1 MQKKEKNTY
10 ILTLLFTL
18 LALVS
23 MVVYNFVSFYSNA
36 VSNMDHLGKSNLAE
50 ECKYLEGYLAQRK
63 DVLQV
68 AAVAMDYMMQH
79 NATSDE
85 IKAFLTEESRRYA
98 EDIDENFTG
107 LYGCFNGVYI
117 DGTDWVPEEG
127 YVAQERVW
135 YTDAKKAQGKPTIVA
150 PYLDA
155 KTNDVM
161 FSVSQ
166 MLYDN
171 ESVISLDIVLNQ
183 VQHTTENINMDGNGY
198 GFVVDKTGLVV
209 AHSDK
214 TESGKRYTEDP
225 ETKQLVEQI
234 FDADGTIFHTQI
246 NGENCTVFSDRVMND
261 WYVTMIV
268 SNTRLYQDIQDILIH
283 NIILSILVF
292 ALIAY
297 FYTVAFR
304 KINLHMKSAEESQLK
319 LKTMNRK
326 IMRTLARTIDA
337 KDQYTN
343 GHSLRVAEYARE
355 LAKRKGKTKS
365 QQENIYYA
373 ALLHDVGKIHT
384 PDAIIN
390 KPTRLT
396 KDEFDYIKLHPISGY
411 YILRDIDEISQ
422 IAQGAKWHHERYDG
436 NGYPHGLKGEN
447 IPEVARI
454 IGVADAYD
462 AMTSNRSYR
471 TIMPQEKV
479 RSEIENG
486 KGTQF
491 DPLIADIMLLMID
504 EDSEYE
510 MRQKTQQAKNILAV
524 DDDTVHLV
532 LIKSILE
539 DLPEYNVYTETS
551 GRDALETLSKTDID
565 LVLLDIQMPGM
576 NGFEVYEEIRKTSN
590 IPIVFL
596 TAENNL
602 ETITKANKIKID
614 DVLFK
619 PIMPLALLEIL
630 RSILQDEVDA

>member
-36 VSNMDHLGKSNLAE
+36 VSNMDHLGKSNLVE

-85 IKAFLTEESRRYA
+85 IKDFLTEESRRYA

-436 NGYPHGLKGEN
+436 NGYPNGLKGEN

-471 TIMPQEKV
+471 TVMPQEKV

-602 ETITKANKIKID
+602 ETLTKANNIKID

>member
-1 MQKKEKNTY
+1 
-10 ILTLLFTL
+10 
-18 LALVS
+18 

>member
-18 LALVS
+18 LALVC
-23 MVVYNFVSFYSNA
+23 MVAYNFVSFYSNA
-36 VSNMDHLGKSNLAE
+36 VSNMDHIGKSNLAE

-68 AAVAMDYMMQH
+68 GAVAMDYMMQH
-79 NATSDE
+79 NATSEE
-85 IKAFLTEESRRYA
+85 IKEFLTEESRRYT

-107 LYGCFNGVYI
+107 LYGYFNGEYI
-117 DGTDWVPEEG
+117 DGTDWVPDAD
-127 YVAQERVW
+127 YVPQERVW
-135 YTDAKKAQGKPTIVA
+135 YTDAQKAQGKPTIVA

-155 KTNDVM
+155 KTHDVM

-183 VQHTTENINMDGNGY
+183 VQHTTENINMDGKGY

-214 TESGKRYTEDP
+214 AESGKQYNEDP
-225 ETKQLVEQI
+225 ETKRLVDQI
-234 FDADGTIFHTQI
+234 FKADGATFHTQI

-261 WYVTMIV
+261 WYVTMII

-304 KINLHMKSAEESQLK
+304 KINLHMKTAEESQLK

-396 KDEFDYIKLHPISGY
+396 NDEFDYIKLHPISGY

-471 TIMPQEKV
+471 TVMPQEKV

-491 DPLIADIMLLMID
+491 DPIIADIMLLMMD

-510 MRQKTQQAKNILAV
+510 MRQKTEQAKNILAV
-524 DDDTVHLV
+524 DDDATHLV

-551 GRDALETLSKTDID
+551 GEDALETLSKKDID
-565 LVLLDIQMPGM
+565 LVLLDVQMPGM
-576 NGFEVYEEIRKTSN
+576 DGFEVYEEIRKTSN

-602 ETITKANKIKID
+602 ETFKKAKKIKID